1 MIDASGAGGAIDVI
15 VPARNEA
22 ATVAA
27 VVEACRACRFTA
39 EVIVVDDG
47 STDGTAER
55 ALAAGAKVVR
65 LERGGSK
72 AAALAAG
79 VEASGAD
86 AILFCDADC
95 VGLTA
100 AHLDSVCAPF
110 AEGQA
115 AMSIGWF
122 DYGRFWN
129 PLVLRFPPTS
139 GQRVIPRWAWD
150 AVPPAKRRGYD
161 IEIMINEVIAEGRL
175 PTTVQIMPGVV
186 QRTKRH
192 KFGRRRGVVE
202 SQRMFWRLVSLPFR
216 GVVRFRTQWF
226 YWRELT
232 IVTGAGGAVLRA
244 TTVTSGGSTTGSS
257 PGSTPVNDAR

>member
-1 MIDASGAGGAIDVI
+1 MIDAVI
-15 VPARNEA
+15 PARNEA
-22 ATVAA
+22 STVGAVVAA
-27 VVEACRACRFTA
+27 CRGRRCTG

-47 STDGTAER
+47 STDGTGEV

-65 LERGGSK
+65 LEHGGSK
-72 AAALAAG
+72 AAAMEAG
-79 VEASGAD
+79 VAASGAD

-100 AHLDSVCAPF
+100 AHLDAVCAPF
-110 AEGQA
+110 AEGRA

-139 GQRVIPRWAWD
+139 GERVVPRWVWD

-161 IEIMINEVIAEGRL
+161 IEIMINEVVAEARL
-175 PTTVQIMPGVV
+175 PTTVQIMPGVTH
-186 QRTKRH
+186 RTKRD
-192 KFGRRRGVVE
+192 KFGRRRGLVE

-216 GVVRFRTQWF
+216 RVVRFRTYWF
-226 YWRELT
+226 YLRELT
-232 IVTGAGGAVLRA
+232 VVRA

-257 PGSTPVNDAR
+257 PGSTPVSEAR